1 MKTIY
6 AISAIMFMALLIGCT
21 PNDNLVYN
29 YDDEPLLYTE
39 QAYPDNTGEIVQLT
53 VNGTTIT
60 CEKINDEYI
69 FQGDILLQ
77 PSTRGAVY
85 AEGNLWP
92 ENTVYYTINTNLP
105 NPERV
110 TQAIDYYHT
119 YTNLNFVERT
129 NQANYIDFIYDAN
142 GCSSFLGMIGGKQL
156 IRLADWGTKGTVIHE
171 IGHAIGLLHEHSK
184 AGRDQYINIVEEN
197 ITSGTLHNFEEFTSS
212 YPNTSGF
219 DFGSIMLY
227 SSYAFS
233 KNNQPTIVKK
243 NGKTFNAQRI
253 RMSEDDLSIVNLLY
267 PATDGYT
274 LAQRTILEALS
285 GTYECDDIPFGFIF
299 SEKYD
304 SPDQRLLDFAEQG
317 QQTVTVHGKGQMSII
332 EYEYLGLFLEFYFQ
346 IQEDGESLII
356 YGKSNEEEGYIRMNF
371 SLDDVSF
378 SGFKIYSLE
387 DDETEWITF
396 TKVTNPYGL
405 TEAQENVLDVLDGV
419 FYVQGEEDSGSITF
433 VPNDPPEVIEENV
446 EEGILIKATS
456 HGRIIN
462 ADDDAIELNYYVWKN
477 GEMISMFSE
486 LNDDFFSIEGYLEII
501 SPTSFKLGFIDEDD
515 DIVWATF
522 IKEGSESDTFTDSR
536 DGNVYKTV
544 TIGEQTWMAENL
556 AYLPSVVG
564 PVKLSYT
571 IPYYYVYGYDGAN
584 VSAAKATDNYSTYGV
599 LYNWPAALTACPA
612 GWHLPSDAEWAQLE
626 TFLANNGYNYDGT
639 TGLAIVAAGCDKI
652 AKSIATDSGWRDS
665 DYAGAVGNTD
675 RPEYRNKS
683 GFSALPGGNRDDSG
697 AFLFIGLFGTWWS
710 SSSSTDYALN
720 RHLQYDDSAIYR
732 LNYGKDYGLSVR
744 CVRD

>member
-1 MKTIY
+1 
-6 AISAIMFMALLIGCT
+6 MFMALLIGCT

-39 QAYPDNTGEIVQLT
+39 QAYPDNTGDIVQLT
-53 VNGTTIT
+53 LNGTTIT

-77 PSTRGAVY
+77 PSTRGAAY
-85 AEGNLWP
+85 AEGDLWP

-142 GCSSFLGMIGGKQL
+142 GCSSFLGMIGGKQP

-184 AGRDQYINIVEEN
+184 AGRDQYITIVEEN

-274 LAQRTILEALS
+274 VAQRAVLEALS
-285 GTYECDDIPFGFIF
+285 GTYEGDGDILSRISFT
-299 SEKYD
+299 EKYD
-304 SPDQRLLDFAEQG
+304 SPVQRLLDFGEQG
-317 QQTVTVHGKGQMSII
+317 QETVTVHGKGQMSDIFV
-332 EYEYLGLFLEFYFQ
+332 YEWITIYVEFYFQ
-346 IQEDGESLII
+346 IQEDGESMIL
-356 YGKSNEEEGYIRMNF
+356 YLKNPQEEGYIRMNF
-371 SLDDVSF
+371 SLDDVSS

-387 DDETEWITF
+387 DDETGWITF

-419 FYVQGEEDSGSITF
+419 FFVEGDEDSGSLTF
-433 VPNDPPEVIEENV
+433 VPNDPPEVIEEYV
-446 EEGILIKATS
+446 EEGIQLKLTS
-456 HGRIIN
+456 HGRIEMI
-462 ADDDAIELNYYVWKN
+462 DGDEDSFEINYYVWKN
-477 GEMISMFSE
+477 GEMISMFLEIDDELSE
-486 LNDDFFSIEGYLEII
+486 ESYYIEII
-501 SPTSFKLGFIDEDD
+501 SPTSFKLGFVDEDD

-544 TIGEQTWMAENL
+544 TIGEQVWMAENL

-564 PVKLSYT
+564 RETGSYT
-571 IPYYYVYGYDGAN
+571 VPYYYVYDYDGTD
-584 VSAAKATDNYSTYGV
+584 VEAAKTTDNYQTYGV
-599 LYNWPAALTACPA
+599 LYNWPAAMTACPA
-612 GWHLPSDAEWAQLE
+612 GWHLPSNAEWNQLE
-626 TFLANNGYNYDGT
+626 NYLADNGHNYDGT
-639 TGLAIVAAGCDKI
+639 TGGGRNKI
-652 AKSIATDSGWRDS
+652 AKSLASASGW
-665 DYAGAVGNTD
+665 DYYSGTGTVGNTD
-675 RPEYRNKS
+675 YPAYRNKS
-683 GFSALPGGNRDDSG
+683 GFTALPGGFRGSYG
-697 AFLFIGLFGTWWS
+697 AFTNLGNLGWWWCSTEYGT
-710 SSSSTDYALN
+710 
-720 RHLQYDDSAIYR
+720 DDVWYRWLYYQNSYVYSAA
-732 LNYGKDYGLSVR
+732 NASKDDANSVR
-744 CVRD
+744 CLRD